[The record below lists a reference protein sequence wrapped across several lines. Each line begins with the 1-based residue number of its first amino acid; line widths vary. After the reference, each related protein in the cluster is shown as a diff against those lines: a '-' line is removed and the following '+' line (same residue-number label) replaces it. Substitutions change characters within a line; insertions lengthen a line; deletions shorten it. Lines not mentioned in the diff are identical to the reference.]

1 MNQQEKRQY
10 QALFSPRTIALI
22 GASGDQNKHT
32 SRPQRTLKKH
42 GFTGTI
48 VPVNPNRDEIGGD
61 RAYPTLTDVAG
72 TVDHAFIMVPRDAVT
87 EAVAQCAAKKVT
99 VATIYS
105 DGFAETG
112 AEGRRLQEE
121 LLAIASSGGVRLLGP
136 NCSGIY
142 SSHPSCA
149 LSINAAV
156 EELEIVRGPLAII
169 SQSGSMTGGLMSRGL
184 GRGVGF
190 SKIVSI
196 GNECDLTVG
205 EITDWLVDDPETGA
219 ILLFLETF
227 RLASRLANAA
237 RRAVEAGKPII
248 AYKLGRSDVGRDLA
262 ASHTGAIAGGDE
274 VASAFFRANGI
285 LRVDCLETLFELPAM
300 LAGQR
305 PAKRHRVA
313 VMTTTGGGAATV
325 ADRLGTLGVEV
336 VPPAEAVVDNLA
348 RKNIRIPRGRLTDLT
363 LAGTKAEVYGAVA
376 NELLASDH
384 CDLLLAVAGSSA
396 QFQPEITVG
405 PLVRADR
412 HGKPLAV
419 FIAPHAEAGLHK
431 LSEAGIAGFSSPETC
446 ADAIRAWKSWA
457 VPVDPPPTSP
467 SVVAAVGNA
476 LSALSTRRPNEV
488 DACAMFSAMGIPSA
502 PSTVIRT
509 ADEPVSLDF
518 PVVAKVL
525 SADVPH
531 KTDAGGVVLGV
542 KNAEAL
548 SAAASSILDRVS
560 EKHPDAKIE
569 GILVQ
574 QMERGLA
581 EVILGFR
588 HDAEVGPIIVL
599 GIGGVLAEIY
609 QDAAIR
615 LAPTTLED
623 ARSMIDEVRGLAVI
637 RGYRGLPRGDRDALA
652 EAIVAMSQLATFGTI
667 ADAEINPLLVKPEG
681 EGVVA
686 LDGLLVL
693 KRD

>member
-1 MNQQEKRQY
+1 MNEQDRRQY
-10 QALFSPRTIALI
+10 EALFSPRTIALI
-22 GASGDQNKHT
+22 GASGDPKKHT
-32 SRPQRTLKKH
+32 SRPQRTLRKH

-48 VPVNPNRDEIGGD
+48 IPVNPNRDEIGGD
-61 RAYPTLTDVAG
+61 RAYPTLTAVPDAI
-72 TVDHAFIMVPRDAVT
+72 DHAFIMVPRDAVM
-87 EAVAQCAAKKVT
+87 EAVTQCAAKKVT

-112 AEGRRLQEE
+112 PEGRGLQEE
-121 LLAIASSGGVRLLGP
+121 LLAIARRGGVRLVGP

-156 EELEIVRGPLAII
+156 EKLDIRRGPLAII

-205 EITDWLVDDPETGA
+205 EISDWLVDDPETGA
-219 ILLFLETF
+219 ILLFMETF
-227 RLASRLANAA
+227 RSAPRLAKAA
-237 RRAVEAGKPII
+237 RRAIEAGKPII
-248 AYKLGRSDVGRDLA
+248 AYKLGRSDLGRDLA

-274 VASAFFRANGI
+274 VANAFFRANGI
-285 LRVDCLETLFELPAM
+285 LRVDCLETLFELPTM
-300 LAGQR
+300 LFGQR

-336 VPPAEAVVDNLA
+336 VPPSDAVVDNLA
-348 RKNIRIPRGRLTDLT
+348 RRNVKIPRGRLTDLT
-363 LAGTKAEVYGAVA
+363 LAGTRAEVYGAVA
-376 NELLASDH
+376 NEMMASAH
-384 CDLLLAVAGSSA
+384 CDLLLAVGGSSA

-405 PLVRADR
+405 PLVRAER
-412 HGKPLAV
+412 YGKPLAV
-419 FIAPHAEAGLHK
+419 FLAPHAEVGLRQ
-431 LSEAGIAGFSSPETC
+431 LAEAGIAGFSTPETC
-446 ADAIRAWKSWA
+446 ADAIRAWKDWTM
-457 VPVDPPPTSP
+457 PRDLIPPSTSLD
-467 SVVAAVGNA
+467 AAVNRVMAG
-476 LSALSTRRPNEV
+476 LDGRKPNEV
-488 DACAMFSAMGIPSA
+488 DACAMFAAIGMSCAA
-502 PSTVIRT
+502 ATVIRLE
-509 ADEPVSLDF
+509 DEPVTLNF

-531 KTDAGGVVLGV
+531 KTDAGGVMLGV
-542 KNAEAL
+542 TSADEL
-548 SAAASSILDRVS
+548 SAAVRSILANVS
-560 EKHPDAKIE
+560 SKHPEAKIE

-581 EVILGFR
+581 EVILGYR
-588 HDAEVGPIIVL
+588 RDPEVGPIIVL
-599 GIGGVLAEIY
+599 GMGGVLAEIY
-609 QDAAIR
+609 HDAAIR

-637 RGYRGLPRGDRDALA
+637 RGYRGLPKGDCGALA
-652 EAIVAMSQLATFGTI
+652 EAIVAMSQLAAIDAI

-686 LDGLLVL
+686 LDGLVVL